1 MAVLRRRFFLLI
13 VCLIGVVAFLL
24 AGCKIDGT
32 VELQADG
39 STKIDLTFEDSD
51 GLLAKI
57 HQTCEGLRLS
67 IKAEMTFIKNP
78 KIEDITPPGGHLTC
92 RLTSNEALGGNVR
105 FSENKDTYSFIL
117 PSMEISEDY
126 SDFKTRIVV
135 TMPGNIIKTNR
146 GRIDRN
152 KVIIDNFDF
161 FTQGTSITSKKTQ
174 DAADSSA
181 GSSGGR
187 SGVSSSSVSG
197 GFPAWGWVGVG
208 TGTAAVVG
216 VVAFIV
222 GRKRR
227 AASGVSGRVTVPHQ

>member
-1 MAVLRRRFFLLI
+1 MTVLRRRFSRLI
-13 VCLIGVVAFLL
+13 VCLISVVAFLL

-32 VELQADG
+32 AEFQADG
-39 STKIDLTFEDSD
+39 DTKIDLTFEDSD
-51 GLLAKI
+51 GLLEKI

-78 KIEDITPPGGHLTC
+78 KVEDITSPGGHLTC
-92 RLTSNEALGGNVR
+92 RLISNEALGGNVR
-105 FSENKDTYSFIL
+105 FSENKNTYSFIL

-135 TMPGNIIKTNR
+135 TMPGNIIRTNR

-161 FTQGTSITSKKTQ
+161 FTQGTSITSKKTK
-174 DAADSSA
+174 DAADSSV

-187 SGVSSSSVSG
+187 AGVSSSSVSG
-197 GFPAWGWVGVG
+197 GFPVWGWIGVS
-208 TGTAAVVG
+208 TGAVAVVA
-216 VVAFIV
+216 VVAFAT
-222 GRKRR
+222 GRKKR
-227 AASGVSGRVTVPHQ
+227 AASEVSGRAAVPHQ

>member
-1 MAVLRRRFFLLI
+1 MAVLRRRFSRLI

-32 VELQADG
+32 VEFQADG

-187 SGVSSSSVSG
+187 SGVSSSSGSG

-208 TGTAAVVG
+208 TGAAAVVA